1 LSRTAPASIQSS
13 AGWGRFITQIQ
24 KDLKLWFFTLGL
36 LTFFRW
42 LMIFIFRDQLGPSTS
57 WLAVLRCS
65 AEGFRFDASVATYW
79 VLLPLAMSAACALGD
94 FTRLAD
100 RVRFFMGMVMQ
111 ILTTLLCF
119 ASFGFFQEYHDQF
132 NHW

>member
-1 LSRTAPASIQSS
+1 MLAPVPLPCTAPASIQSRT
-13 AGWGRFITQIQ
+13 GWGRFAAQIQ

-36 LTFFRW
+36 LTVFRS
-42 LMIFIFRDQLGPSTS
+42 LMIFIFRDQLGPSSS
-57 WLAVLRCS
+57 WLEVLRCS
-65 AEGFRFDASVATYW
+65 ANGLRFDASIATYW
-79 VLLPLAMSAACALGD
+79 VLVPLAMSAACAFGD

-119 ASFGFFQEYHDQF
+119 
-132 NHW
+132 